1 MEKIIGKCSRNEG
14 LENSLVW
21 KKRCKEKRKM
31 GHVTFLRNSV
41 EEALEEIEQSNIW

>member
-1 MEKIIGKCSRNEG
+1 MEDILRKFQKRRIGKFTCMEK
-14 LENSLVW
+14 
-21 KKRCKEKRKM
+21 KKPKQKRKM